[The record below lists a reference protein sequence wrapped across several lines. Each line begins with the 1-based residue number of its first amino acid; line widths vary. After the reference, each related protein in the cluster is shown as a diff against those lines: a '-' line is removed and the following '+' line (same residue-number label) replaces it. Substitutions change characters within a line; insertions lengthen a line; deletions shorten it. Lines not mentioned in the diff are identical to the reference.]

1 MNIRR
6 GENSHEAFAKIQDE
20 KWKAEKRKTKTT
32 VEKDEDEEAEA
43 EKESQITEISM
54 KHYRSY
60 YDDEL
65 ENNKDLFPR
74 MPFYSFDIWRGQSR
88 GAKKSS
94 WFGGGDVDE
103 SG

>member
-6 GENSHEAFAKIQDE
+6 GEHTHEAFSKIQDE
-20 KWKAEKRKTKTT
+20 KWQEEKKKKTS

-43 EKESQITEISM
+43 EKDAQITDISM

-65 ENNKDLFPR
+65 ENNKELFSR

-94 WFGGGDVDE
+94 WFGGGD
-103 SG
+103 